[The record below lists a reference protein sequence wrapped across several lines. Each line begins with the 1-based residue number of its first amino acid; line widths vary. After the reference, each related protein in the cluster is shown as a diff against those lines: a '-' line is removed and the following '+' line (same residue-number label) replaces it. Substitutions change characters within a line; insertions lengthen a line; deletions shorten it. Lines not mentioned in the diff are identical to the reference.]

1 MMDRFE
7 ILYSKLRRLVSRN
20 RWSARLLGYPPVPHS
35 RDDGVG
41 LVLIQIDGLGRKVL
55 DRALEEGRMPFLRH
69 LIQDDGYRLRD
80 LYSGLPSSTPGA
92 QAELF
97 YRARTF
103 VPAFGFWDREVG
115 KVVRMNDPSTAA
127 RVESELVQEHDG
139 LMKRG
144 SAWSNIYAGEA
155 AEPHLCASTTGL
167 DMLLKA
173 LDPTRIIGLVLWHGW
188 SVVRVTANLVAET
201 LLAIWDFFR
210 GTIAGR
216 NLMAE
221 LRFIPP
227 RVVVTA
233 LMREII
239 TAGAAIDCERGLPV
253 VQLNYLGY
261 DEHGH
266 RRGPDSRFALWTLK
280 GIDRSIRRVWL
291 AAHRSPRRDYQVWIY
306 SDHGQERTLSYPLLH
321 GEDVRTAIARVYEEW
336 RARAGLAP
344 QFDPDER
351 RSTERSGRRKT
362 DPPPALAI
370 GTEERLRWLE
380 QDLPEWL
387 ARSLP
392 GEYVEQERRRRPSRR
407 QGDVP
412 PKPKASRP
420 AQLEVVNQGPIGF
433 AYLDSERTPEE
444 LVSLA
449 RAVARRAHV
458 PAVLC
463 PAGPGRARGFLAD
476 GTEVRLPEDTARVVG
491 EDHPFLPEVTD
502 DLLRVVHHAN
512 AGDLTLLGYSPEGA
526 QSLQLENGAHGGPG
540 PRETHAFALLPR
552 EACDTPPPRL
562 RMSTLYDLAR
572 AVTKGR
578 NGLGILTQ
586 RSGGRPP
593 TRDDV
598 LAGRVSP
605 RDAQAPATAFR
616 IVTYNV
622 HSCRGMDGVYS
633 PSRIARA
640 LLREQPD
647 IICLQELEHGIGRS
661 GWALQ
666 VSEIAESLSTDYHFH
681 GISRVDDGDF
691 GNAILSAHRMER
703 VKSGSLPVWAGKRRG
718 VLWVT
723 VEIDG
728 TKFHVLNTH
737 LSIVERERKMQADA
751 LLGPEWL
758 GGEGVGGP
766 VILCG
771 DFNAS
776 RRSYTCRRVAEV
788 LHNVDP
794 AHLPIEVLNTWSSR
808 MPLRRIDH
816 VFVSRDLEVK
826 QTYVPRTRLT
836 RVASDHLPLVVD
848 LEFGSANGGTEA

>member
-1 MMDRFE
+1 M
-7 ILYSKLRRLVSRN
+7 
-20 RWSARLLGYPPVPHS
+20 
-35 RDDGVG
+35 
-41 LVLIQIDGLGRKVL
+41 
-55 DRALEEGRMPFLRH
+55 
-69 LIQDDGYRLRD
+69 
-80 LYSGLPSSTPGA
+80 
-92 QAELF
+92 
-97 YRARTF
+97 
-103 VPAFGFWDREVG
+103 
-115 KVVRMNDPSTAA
+115 
-127 RVESELVQEHDG
+127 
-139 LMKRG
+139 
-144 SAWSNIYAGEA
+144 
-155 AEPHLCASTTGL
+155 
-167 DMLLKA
+167 
-173 LDPTRIIGLVLWHGW
+173 
-188 SVVRVTANLVAET
+188 
-201 LLAIWDFFR
+201 
-210 GTIAGR
+210 
-216 NLMAE
+216 
-221 LRFIPP
+221 
-227 RVVVTA
+227 
-233 LMREII
+233 
-239 TAGAAIDCERGLPV
+239 
-253 VQLNYLGY
+253 
-261 DEHGH
+261 
-266 RRGPDSRFALWTLK
+266 
-280 GIDRSIRRVWL
+280 
-291 AAHRSPRRDYQVWIY
+291 
-306 SDHGQERTLSYPLLH
+306 
-321 GEDVRTAIARVYEEW
+321 
-336 RARAGLAP
+336 
-344 QFDPDER
+344 
-351 RSTERSGRRKT
+351 
-362 DPPPALAI
+362 
-370 GTEERLRWLE
+370 
-380 QDLPEWL
+380 
-387 ARSLP
+387 
-392 GEYVEQERRRRPSRR
+392 
-407 QGDVP
+407 
-412 PKPKASRP
+412 
-420 AQLEVVNQGPIGF
+420 VNQGPIGF

-661 GWALQ
+661 GWVLQ

-848 LEFGSANGGTEA
+848 LEFGSTNGGTEA